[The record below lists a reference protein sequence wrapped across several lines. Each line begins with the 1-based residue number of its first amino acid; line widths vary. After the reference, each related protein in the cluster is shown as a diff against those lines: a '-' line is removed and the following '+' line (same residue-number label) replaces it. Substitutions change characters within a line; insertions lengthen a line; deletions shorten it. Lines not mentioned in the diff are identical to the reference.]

1 MKLQWIYRLIP
12 AQPQRYLASISGLNL
27 STPRM
32 KMSVPDAGE
41 SRLAPRRLA
50 RHEVCLN
57 VNLSLFDTQARNA
70 DAITE
75 QFILYGTTHDLSD
88 SGVAVVFT
96 NVKIDK
102 GFFEVAHLLPLTLF
116 LPGGQVQM
124 EISPVRWKL
133 LDAVQ
138 PEDGFFMG
146 TKLTRI
152 SDDQRALLRQY
163 FDTTQ

>member
-1 MKLQWIYRLIP
+1 
-12 AQPQRYLASISGLNL
+12 
-27 STPRM
+27 M
-32 KMSVPDAGE
+32 KMSISDAGE
-41 SRLAPRRLA
+41 SRQAPRRLV
-50 RHEVCLN
+50 RHDVCLN
-57 VNLSLFDTQARNA
+57 VNLSLFDTQAPTA
-70 DAITE
+70 DTLKQ

-88 SGVAVVFT
+88 SGVAVIIT

-102 GFFEVAHLLPLTLF
+102 RFFEVAHLLPLTLF
-116 LPGGQVQM
+116 LPSGQVQM

-146 TKLTRI
+146 AKLSSI
-152 SDDQRALLRQY
+152 SEDQRALLRQY